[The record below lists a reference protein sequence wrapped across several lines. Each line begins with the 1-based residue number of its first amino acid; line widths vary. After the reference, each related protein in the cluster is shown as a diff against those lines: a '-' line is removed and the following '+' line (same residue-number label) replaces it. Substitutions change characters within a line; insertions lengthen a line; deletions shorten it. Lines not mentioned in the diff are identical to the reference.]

1 MPLLREEAEKLSNNE
16 LEQGVIETIIDRDD
30 LFAILPFMKINSKAY
45 LYNRE
50 ATLSEATFI
59 DVNDTIAEGAAT
71 FSEHVAKLRI
81 LAGDVDVDKFL
92 ATTMSDTNNQLAV
105 QVRQK
110 VKGLA
115 RAFRRNLILGN
126 SETNTKAFDG
136 IPRLMH
142 KDQNIDI
149 AGASMTFSMF
159 DELVDAVKDL
169 GADCIMMRSE
179 HLRAYRALLR
189 TVNVGPS
196 EIMMENFGRPM
207 LCHNGIPFIVND
219 FIPKNGVKVTGD
231 SEQKTEGQEGTAN
244 IYCLHLSEENGLT
257 GLYGGDNA
265 GIVVENIGTVQ
276 NKDAVRTRV
285 KWYCS
290 LANKHDKAIAALNNV
305 KI

>member
-30 LFAILPFMKINSKAY
+30 LFAILPFMKISSKAY
-45 LYNRE
+45 LYTRE

-59 DVNDTIAEGAAT
+59 DVNDTITEGAAT
-71 FSEHVAKLRI
+71 FTEHVAKLRI

-92 ATTMSDTNNQLAV
+92 ATTMSDTNSQLAI

-115 RAFRRNLILGN
+115 RAFRRNLIMGDSDDN
-126 SETNTKAFDG
+126 AKSFDG
-136 IPRLMH
+136 IPKLMH
-142 KDQNIDI
+142 DDQKIVANS
-149 AGASMTFSMF
+149 SMTFSML

-169 GADCIMMRSE
+169 GADCIMVRSE

-189 TVNVGPS
+189 TVNIGPS
-196 EIMMENFGRPM
+196 EVMMENFGRPM

-219 FIPKNGVKVTGD
+219 FIVKNEAEDGA
-231 SEQKTEGQEGTAN
+231 TAD

-257 GLYGGDNA
+257 GLYGGENA
-265 GIVVENIGTVQ
+265 GIVVEPIGTVQ
-276 NKDAVRTRV
+276 NKDALRTRV

-290 LANKHDKAIAALNNV
+290 LANKHDKAIAALTNV

>member
-50 ATLSEATFI
+50 KTLSEATFI
-59 DVNDTIAEGAAT
+59 DVNDTITEGAAT
-71 FSEHVAKLRI
+71 FEEKVAKLRI

-92 ATTMSDTNNQLAV
+92 ATTMADTNNQLAI

-115 RAFRRNLILGN
+115 RAFRRNLIVGD
-126 SETNTKAFDG
+126 STTNNKAFDG

-142 KDQNIDI
+142 ADQKIDI

-207 LCHNGIPFIVND
+207 LCHNGVPFIVND
-219 FIPKNGVKVTGD
+219 FIPTDAGKA
-231 SEQKTEGQEGTAN
+231 S
-244 IYCLHLSEENGLT
+244 IYCLHLSEENGVT
-257 GLYGGDNA
+257 G
-265 GIVVENIGTVQ
+265 
-276 NKDAVRTRV
+276 
-285 KWYCS
+285 
-290 LANKHDKAIAALNNV
+290 
-305 KI
+305 

>member
-30 LFAILPFMKINSKAY
+30 LFAILPFMKIDSKAY

-71 FSEHVAKLRI
+71 FTEHVAKLRI

-92 ATTMSDTNNQLAV
+92 ATTMSDTNSQLAI

-126 SETNTKAFDG
+126 STANTKAFDG
-136 IPRLMH
+136 IPKLMH
-142 KDQNIDI
+142 NDQKIDI
-149 AGASMTFSMF
+149 AKASMTFSMF
-159 DELVDAVKDL
+159 DELVDAIKDL

-207 LCHNGIPFIVND
+207 LCHNGIPFIIND
-219 FIPKNGVKVTGD
+219 FIPK
-231 SEQKTEGQEGTAN
+231 TEDGAAAD
-244 IYCLHLSEENGLT
+244 IYGLHLSEENGVT
-257 GLYGGDNA
+257 GLYGGENA

-290 LANKHDKAIAALNNV
+290 LANKHDKAIAALTNV